1 LNRIS
6 FSFGWATAMYK
17 SAWKP
22 AARSS
27 TSCARSL
34 GIVAVTALAACLLP
48 ELAVLGQSPP
58 SADSPDTTRDR
69 VNSQRWWPTKGSVPF
84 AAFAGASACGECHSK
99 KASSQ
104 LTTPMAQAATRLAPR
119 APSLEIVAGSL
130 QLGPYLYRI
139 SSGQLGSRFAVSSGK
154 QSVIASIAW
163 IFGAGVHGQTYLLD
177 HDGAFYESQMSS
189 FAALHGMDRT
199 PGHSPVDAGNLKN
212 ALGEQLSTSA
222 AARCFACHTTY
233 STTDS
238 KFDASRALPGIHC
251 EQCHGPGVEHIH
263 AIHADQHDEAL
274 KTILNPAHLRPVE
287 SVDFCGACHRT
298 TMDVVES
305 TEAYGPINV
314 RFQPYRL
321 EKSRCWGAQGDA
333 RLTCI
338 ACHNPHEPLVHEASF
353 YDRRC
358 LACHAARGSESAGRD
373 ATPAA
378 CPVAT
383 SNCTSCHMPK
393 SDVPE
398 MHAQFTD
405 HFIRIVR
412 AGEKYPN

>member
-1 LNRIS
+1 
-6 FSFGWATAMYK
+6 MYK
-17 SAWKP
+17 SAGKP
-22 AARSS
+22 AAGSS
-27 TSCARSL
+27 TGGARSYCF
-34 GIVAVTALAACLLP
+34 VAFTVLAAFLLAGI
-48 ELAVLGQSPP
+48 AVPGQLPAT
-58 SADSPDTTRDR
+58 ADSPSATKDR
-69 VNSQRWWPTKGSVPF
+69 VNSQRWWPTKGSVSF

-99 KASSQ
+99 KTSSQ
-104 LTTPMAQAATRLAPR
+104 LTTPMAQAAVRLAQR
-119 APSLEIVAGSL
+119 APSAEIVAGTL

-139 SSGQLGSRFAVSSGK
+139 SSGQLGSRLAVSFGK
-154 QSVIASIAW
+154 QSITASIAW
-163 IFGAGVHGQTYLLD
+163 IFGAGVHGQTYILD
-177 HDGAFYESQMSS
+177 HDGACYESQVSS
-189 FAALHGMDRT
+189 FAGLHGMDLT
-199 PGHSPVDAGNLKN
+199 PGHTPRAAGNLKN
-212 ALGEQLSTSA
+212 ALGEQLSISA

-238 KFDASRALPGIHC
+238 KFDASRAVSGIHC
-251 EQCHGPGVEHIH
+251 EQCHGPGLQHIN
-263 AIHADQHDEAL
+263 AVHADERGEAL
-274 KTILNPAHLRPVE
+274 KAILNPAHLSPVE

-298 TMDVVES
+298 TVDVVES

-321 EKSRCWGAQGDA
+321 EKSRCWGTRGDA

-338 ACHNPHEPLVHEASF
+338 ACHNPHEPLVHDASS
-353 YDRRC
+353 YDQRC
-358 LACHAARGSESAGRD
+358 LACHAAPGSESPSNG
-373 ATPAA
+373 ATPAV

-383 SNCTSCHMPK
+383 ANCTSCHMPK

>member
-1 LNRIS
+1 MSNAALTPPIKLASR
-6 FSFGWATAMYK
+6 F
-17 SAWKP
+17 
-22 AARSS
+22 ARSR
-27 TSCARSL
+27 C
-34 GIVAVTALAACLLP
+34 IVAIATLAICLLSG
-48 ELAVLGQSPP
+48 LAVLGQSPP
-58 SADSPDTTRDR
+58 IPDSPSATKDR
-69 VNSQRWWPTKGSVPF
+69 VNSQRWWPTKGTVPF
-84 AAFAGASACGECHSK
+84 EAFAGESACGECHSRK
-99 KASSQ
+99 TSSQ
-104 LTTPMAQAATRLAPR
+104 LTTPMAQAAVRLVQR
-119 APSLEIVAGSL
+119 APSAEIVAGTL

-139 SSGQLGSRFAVSSGK
+139 SSGQLGSRLAVSSGK
-154 QSVIASIAW
+154 QSMIASIAW
-163 IFGAGVHGQTYLLD
+163 IFGMGVRGQTYILD
-177 HDGAFYESQMSS
+177 HDGAFYESQVSS
-189 FAALHGMDRT
+189 FARLHGMDLT
-199 PGHSPVDAGNLKN
+199 PGHTPVGAGNLKN

-233 STTDS
+233 STTNS
-238 KFDASRALPGIHC
+238 KFDASRAAPGIHC
-251 EQCHGPGVEHIH
+251 EQCHGPGLQHIN

-274 KTILNPAHLRPVE
+274 KTILNPAHLSPVE

-305 TEAYGPINV
+305 TEAYGLINV

-321 EKSRCWGAQGDA
+321 EKSRCWGTQGDA
-333 RLTCI
+333 RLTCV
-338 ACHNPHEPLVHEASF
+338 ACHNPHEPLVHDASS

-358 LACHAARGSESAGRD
+358 LACHAARGSESSGGD
-373 ATPAA
+373 ATPAV

-383 SNCTSCHMPK
+383 ANCTSCHMPK